1 MTVPTDQYTQLVQ
14 QGQEAVRQAVESWT
28 RTVRDA
34 AAQFPT
40 VTQAY
45 DPDKVIDQ
53 VFDFAEK
60 LLSVQREFAKN
71 VLKSSVS
78 AAEAISDIAP
88 QAGQF
93 AESAGEAQEGAGEAA
108 PQRPRTSRRK

>member
-1 MTVPTDQYTQLVQ
+1 MTISTDQYSALVQ
-14 QGQEAVRQAVESWT
+14 QGQEAVRSAVDSWT

-40 VTQAY
+40 VTQGY
-45 DPDKVIDQ
+45 DADKVIDQ

-60 LLSVQREFAKN
+60 LLEVQREFAKN

-78 AAEAISDIAP
+78 AAEVIS
-88 QAGQF
+88 
-93 AESAGEAQEGAGEAA
+93 EAA
-108 PQRPRTSRRK
+108 PQAAATTQAAAEEATSTRSRATSRRK